1 MNHIIKNYALLFS
14 ISIGLLLTV
23 GCTGGGETV
32 ISGLGNSGNYVGKDD
47 EVAMLAN
54 ALARQSVVPRV
65 SDAEIIKLY
74 TNVQEMALEGDFKAS
89 IVILRLAARQ
99 RDKEEDEAE

>member
-1 MNHIIKNYALLFS
+1 MTHIVRSYTLLFS
-14 ISIGLLLTV
+14 ISIALLFTA

-54 ALARQSVVPRV
+54 ALAKQSVVPRV
-65 SDAEIIKLY
+65 TDGEIIKLY
-74 TNVQEMALEGDFKAS
+74 TNVQELALEGDFKAS

-99 RDKEEDEAE
+99 RAQEEDG